1 METKFRDR
9 NAHRCDRFM
18 KKDET
23 TYEQM
28 CAKIRPAVKEKQVL
42 ELAAGTGLIS
52 RHIADSASFIEV
64 TDALPEMI
72 TKAEKGVPPKTF
84 LFPCR
89 TFFLPYEAGSF
100 DIIILVN
107 ALHILSTPEKALA
120 EIRRVLKDDGVF
132 IAPTF
137 THWENTLPG
146 KPRAFFM
153 DLVGFPLHS
162 RWSSKEY
169 PCFLAENGWNV
180 EKSAVLKASFSLTY
194 DFSLLEKR
202 SRSLIQRFG
211 FLEVAM

>member
-1 METKFRDR
+1 METKFRDQ

-52 RHIADSASFIEV
+52 RHVADSASFIEV

-72 TKAEKGVPPKTF
+72 TKAERAFPPKPSF
-84 LFPCR
+84 FR
-89 TFFLPYEAGSF
+89 AGRFFLPYEGSF
-100 DIIILVN
+100 DVIILVN

-120 EIRRVLKDDGVF
+120 EVRRVLKDDGVF

-137 THWENTLPG
+137 THGENTLPG

-153 DLVGFPLHS
+153 DLVGFLLHS

-169 PCFLAENGWNV
+169 LCLLAENGWNV

>member
-28 CAKIRPAVKEKQVL
+28 CAKIRPAVKGKQVL

-132 IAPTF
+132 IAP
-137 THWENTLPG
+137 HLHPWGKYASRKAPG
-146 KPRAFFM
+146 VFHGSCRLSPSQP
-153 DLVGFPLHS
+153 LVQQ
-162 RWSSKEY
+162 R
-169 PCFLAENGWNV
+169 V
-180 EKSAVLKASFSLTY
+180 
-194 DFSLLEKR
+194 SLLPRRKR
-202 SRSLIQRFG
+202 LERGKKRRFKSV
-211 FLEVAM
+211 LLPDL

>member
-1 METKFRDR
+1 METKSRDR

-28 CAKIRPAVKEKQVL
+28 CAKIRPAVKGKQVL

-52 RHIADSASFIEV
+52 RHVADSASFIEV

-120 EIRRVLKDDGVF
+120 EVRRVLKDDGVF

-137 THWENTLPG
+137 THGENTLPG

-153 DLVGFPLHS
+153 DLVDFPLHS

-169 PCFLAENGWNV
+169 LCLLAENSWNV
-180 EKSAVLKASFSLTY
+180 KKSAVLKASFSLTY
-194 DFSLLEKR
+194 GFSLLEKR

>member
-28 CAKIRPAVKEKQVL
+28 CAKIRPAVKGKQVL

-72 TKAEKGVPPKTF
+72 TKAERAFPPKPSF
-84 LFPCR
+84 FR
-89 TFFLPYEAGSF
+89 AGRFFLPYEGSF
-100 DIIILVN
+100 DVIILVN

-120 EIRRVLKDDGVF
+120 EVRRVLKDDGVF

-137 THWENTLPG
+137 THGENTLPG
-146 KPRAFFM
+146 KPRAFFHGSCR
-153 DLVGFPLHS
+153 LSPSQPLIQQ
-162 RWSSKEY
+162 R
-169 PCFLAENGWNV
+169 V
-180 EKSAVLKASFSLTY
+180 
-194 DFSLLEKR
+194 SLLPRRKR
-202 SRSLIQRFG
+202 LERGKKRRFKSV
-211 FLEVAM
+211 LLPDL

>member
-1 METKFRDR
+1 M
-9 NAHRCDRFM
+9 
-18 KKDET
+18 
-23 TYEQM
+23 
-28 CAKIRPAVKEKQVL
+28 
-42 ELAAGTGLIS
+42 
-52 RHIADSASFIEV
+52 
-64 TDALPEMI
+64 
-72 TKAEKGVPPKTF
+72 
-84 LFPCR
+84 
-89 TFFLPYEAGSF
+89 
-100 DIIILVN
+100 
-107 ALHILSTPEKALA
+107 
-120 EIRRVLKDDGVF
+120 LKDDGVF

-137 THWENTLPG
+137 THWENTLPE

-202 SRSLIQRFG
+202 SRSLMQRFG